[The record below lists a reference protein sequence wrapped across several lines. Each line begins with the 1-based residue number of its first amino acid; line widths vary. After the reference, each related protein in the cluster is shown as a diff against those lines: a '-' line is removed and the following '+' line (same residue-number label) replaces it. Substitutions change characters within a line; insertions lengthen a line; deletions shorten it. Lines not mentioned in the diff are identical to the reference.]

1 MESSTD
7 GFRGAIFDV
16 DGVLVDSPHEQAWRE
31 GLRDLMENNWA
42 DIRPQT
48 SWSPDAFTPEVY
60 QTVMS
65 GMPRYA
71 GAEAALKYFDV
82 PDAEER
88 TQEYGDMKQKMIV
101 ELIEASQFYAYPDAL
116 RFILAV
122 KDAGLKIAAASS
134 SKNANDFLERVRL
147 DEFAR
152 EEGLDYEFVEPG
164 YTLLDILDVNVSG
177 RDFEEGKPHPMIFL
191 TAAEELGT
199 SSLESFVV
207 EDAANGVQAA
217 KAGEMAALGL
227 ARVDDEEALAEA
239 GADLVVT
246 NLDDVDLAALV
257 DGRLEHASVR

>member
-1 MESSTD
+1 MESATE
-7 GFRGAIFDV
+7 GFKGAIFDV
-16 DGVLVDSPHEQAWRE
+16 DGVLVDSPHEEAWRE
-31 GLRDLMENNWA
+31 GLKDLMENEWA

-48 SWSPDAFTPEVY
+48 SWSPEAFTPEVY

-65 GMPRYA
+65 GKPRYA
-71 GAEAALKYFDV
+71 GAQDALEYFDV

-88 TQEYGDMKQKMIV
+88 AQEYGDMKQKMIV
-101 ELIEASQFYAYPDAL
+101 DLIEASQFYAYPDAL

-122 KDAGLKIAAASS
+122 KDAGLRIGAASS
-134 SKNANDFLERVRL
+134 SKNANAFLERVRL
-147 DEFAR
+147 DEFV
-152 EEGLDYEFVEPG
+152 EQEGLDYDFVESG
-164 YTLLDILDVNVSG
+164 YTLLDVLNANVSG
-177 RDFEEGKPHPMIFL
+177 RDFEQGKPHPMIFL

-199 SSLESFVV
+199 STEESFVI

-246 NLDDVDLAALV
+246 SLDDVDLGALT
-257 DGRLEHASVR
+257 DGRLEEAGVR